1 MQKTVEGGACHD
13 GVTGKDVCPFGK
25 GLIGGDDSGRVFLV
39 TVADDLEEHGGAGLI
54 ETEITNFVD
63 DKEPLAG

>member
-39 TVADDLEEHGGAGLI
+39 TVADGSGRAWRRQPDRGRDNRLR
-54 ETEITNFVD
+54 
-63 DKEPLAG
+63 